1 MLIVPS
7 MFEKIDAHART
18 YWYICL
24 FNRWM
29 AFRLNVVG
37 AFFAVLVAAVIVS
50 TKGIDA
56 SLAGFALSFALQYSG
71 TITYTIRQYT
81 SVELGELTPSS
92 VY

>member
-50 TKGIDA
+50 TKDIDA

>member
-1 MLIVPS
+1 

-18 YWYICL
+18 YWYIWL

-29 AFRLNVVG
+29 AFRLNVIG
-37 AFFAVLVAAVIVS
+37 AFFATLVAAVIVY

-71 TITYTIRQYT
+71 AIMYTIRQYT
-81 SVELGELTPSS
+81 SVELGEPTDPRGCSECH
-92 VY
+92 